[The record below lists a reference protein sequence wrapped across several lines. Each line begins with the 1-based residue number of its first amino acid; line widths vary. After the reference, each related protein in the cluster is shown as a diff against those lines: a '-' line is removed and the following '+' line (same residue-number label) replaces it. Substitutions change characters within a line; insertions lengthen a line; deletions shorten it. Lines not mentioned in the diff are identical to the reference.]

1 MCIFEETIKKMNTLE
16 LRHIINEHLS
26 HIEDVSFL
34 NAIKTIIESKASDG
48 IYKLSDYQKLRIDK
62 AREQLKNGQTIS
74 NDAIQ
79 KEIEQWLRSK

>member
-1 MCIFEETIKKMNTLE
+1 MSTTE

-34 NAIKTIIESKASDG
+34 NAIKTILESKASDG
-48 IYKLSDYQKLRIDK
+48 IYKLSDFQRKRIDL
-62 AREQLKNGQTIS
+62 AREQLKKGQTIS

-79 KEIEQWLRSK
+79 EEVNQWLNTK